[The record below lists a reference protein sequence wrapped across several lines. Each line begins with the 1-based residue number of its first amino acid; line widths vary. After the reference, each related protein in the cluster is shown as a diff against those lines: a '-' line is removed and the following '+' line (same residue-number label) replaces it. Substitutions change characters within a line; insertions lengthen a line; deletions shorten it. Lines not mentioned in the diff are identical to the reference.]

1 MAPTALTEKVAAM
14 EKQLQMRQQL
24 QDQSAF
30 KVRQD
35 CRDYR
40 ARKEMSAQKVNKVYV
55 VKLAQLVLKELLDLS
70 ECKVQSD

>member
-1 MAPTALTEKVAAM
+1 MEKVAAM
-14 EKQLQMRQQL
+14 EKQLQTHQQL
-24 QDQSAF
+24 PDQSAF

-35 CRDYR
+35 CRDYQ
-40 ARKEMSAQKVNKVYV
+40 ARKAMSALKVNKVYV